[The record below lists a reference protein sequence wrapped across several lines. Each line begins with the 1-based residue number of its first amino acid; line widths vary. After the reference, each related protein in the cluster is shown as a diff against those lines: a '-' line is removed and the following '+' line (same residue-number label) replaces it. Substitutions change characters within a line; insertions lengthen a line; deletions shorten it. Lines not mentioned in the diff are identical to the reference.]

1 MTLAL
6 LEVLKSICIYGT
18 WAKSGCAIVWQY
30 VLALG
35 LEAFSTASARNTFKH
50 LLWHR

>member
-6 LEVLKSICIYGT
+6 LEELKSICGT

-30 VLALG
+30 VLAWG
-35 LEAFSTASARNTFKH
+35 LKAFSVASARNTFKH